1 VRVAVQ
7 LSKSL
12 PSGVEEKEI
21 EQLPVYSATSFA
33 TYLQSDFCVWMDRLA
48 AECPDHPLCA
58 KMGDPRG
65 LQYFWKLGLDV
76 EEALIEWIRCQH
88 PEWTF
93 LDLHISAE
101 DAWKCGDR
109 DWRSAAAQ
117 QTLKALDAEVD
128 VIYQAPVYHRD
139 LQLYGIADFILRRE
153 VNGTVEYTIWDTKLS
168 SHAQGHYL
176 AQLACYAEALSSMCS
191 ELHSSQSRV
200 VAKVGLV
207 LGAEAARKGT
217 AASWL

>member
-1 VRVAVQ
+1 MDLAPKGADVATPVTLGIGGSFGRPWSAGRRKSPEISARDRNSRVCCEWRFLLCTAVLWKRRSQRCRAVRVRLAVQ

-33 TYLQSDFCVWMDRLA
+33 TYLQSDFCIWMDRLA

-93 LDLHISAE
+93 LDLHLSAE
-101 DAWKCGDR
+101 DAWKCGDC

-117 QTLKALDAEVD
+117 QTLKALDAEVR
-128 VIYQAPVYHRD
+128 I
-139 LQLYGIADFILRRE
+139 
-153 VNGTVEYTIWDTKLS
+153 
-168 SHAQGHYL
+168 
-176 AQLACYAEALSSMCS
+176 
-191 ELHSSQSRV
+191 
-200 VAKVGLV
+200 
-207 LGAEAARKGT
+207 
-217 AASWL
+217 